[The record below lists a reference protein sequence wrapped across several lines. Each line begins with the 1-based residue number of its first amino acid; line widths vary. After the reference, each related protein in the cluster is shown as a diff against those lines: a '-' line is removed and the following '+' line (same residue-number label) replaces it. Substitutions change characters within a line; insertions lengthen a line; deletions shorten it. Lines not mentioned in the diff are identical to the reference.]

1 MMLLLY
7 HFWGN
12 LKVEKESFPL
22 HCQERLD
29 ITPTSFIYQKENNS
43 GLDIEHM

>member
-7 HFWGN
+7 HFWGI

-22 HCQERLD
+22 HYQERLD